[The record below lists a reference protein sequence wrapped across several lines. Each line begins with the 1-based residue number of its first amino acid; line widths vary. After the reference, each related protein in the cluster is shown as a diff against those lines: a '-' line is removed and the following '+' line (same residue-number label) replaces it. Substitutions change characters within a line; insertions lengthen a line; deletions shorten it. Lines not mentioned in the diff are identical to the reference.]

1 MRLCDYQAVE
11 RLIQPSRSKRRQTV
25 VSGYEN
31 KLRTVRICEE
41 TVRVLNDY
49 LFVERPFAENEGG
62 IISDW
67 LFLTLRGKSVGRP
80 LTYHNYRKI
89 MRNCAERC
97 GFAAVYI
104 RTHSGRSTKVM
115 EVLEQNALHPEQEK
129 SDFQIKALFGWS
141 QIDSIQ
147 PYMDHNSEIMAN
159 AAYKRHSK
167 KDGGGDD

>member
-1 MRLCDYQAVE
+1 MVTIKAME
-11 RLIQPSRSKRRQTV
+11 RLIQPSRSKRRQMA
-25 VSGYEN
+25 SNGYEN

-41 TVRVLNDY
+41 TAKALNDY
-49 LFVERPFAENEGG
+49 LFTERPSAENERG

-67 LFLTLRGKSVGRP
+67 LFLNLRGKSAGRP
-80 LTYHNYRKI
+80 LSYHNYRKLL
-89 MRNCAERC
+89 RNCAAHC
-97 GFAAVYI
+97 GISSVNV

-147 PYMDHNSEIMAN
+147 PYMNRNSEIMAN
-159 AAYKRHSK
+159 SAYKRHSK
-167 KDGGGDD
+167 KDGGGND